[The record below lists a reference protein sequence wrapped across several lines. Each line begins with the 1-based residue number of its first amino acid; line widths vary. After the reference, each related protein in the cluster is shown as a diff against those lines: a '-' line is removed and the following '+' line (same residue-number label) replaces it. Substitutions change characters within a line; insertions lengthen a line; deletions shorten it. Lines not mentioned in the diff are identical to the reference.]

1 MQREAFG
8 KEHHARILRLGI
20 HFEHGQ
26 HIQQAGKGEHTMV
39 GEREGGPT
47 LCPPSVPTVRR
58 FVYDFLPAAPKR
70 DNVINIVD
78 VVRSSVLFCRR
89 NAAKSRFFSKGRSNP
104 DPFLYPRFSG
114 AFLIRRRI
122 FPDQKAEEFSPNSR
136 HNGGFKTRIP
146 RRLWNLTENG
156 TFGDI

>member
-1 MQREAFG
+1 M
-8 KEHHARILRLGI
+8 
-20 HFEHGQ
+20 
-26 HIQQAGKGEHTMV
+26 
-39 GEREGGPT
+39 
-47 LCPPSVPTVRR
+47 
-58 FVYDFLPAAPKR
+58 YDFLPER

-78 VVRSSVLFCRR
+78 VVRQVVGTQFCRR
-89 NAAKSRFFSKGRSNP
+89 NAAKSRFFSLEGQIESNP

-146 RRLWNLTENG
+146 RQLWNLTEKG